1 MNKAVHLADGL
12 ELVDAGHYVREVR
25 RAVLDGSKM
34 ALSPRGDGLEGLTIA
49 SPTGDVS
56 IGADHHV
63 TMNMYLAK
71 TEGASLT
78 TVDTLGAL
86 KPESGCG

>member
-34 ALSPRGDGLEGLTIA
+34 ALSPRRDGLEGLTE
-49 SPTGDVS
+49 
-56 IGADHHV
+56 
-63 TMNMYLAK
+63 K
-71 TEGASLT
+71 
-78 TVDTLGAL
+78 VDEAR
-86 KPESGCG
+86 